1 MAHEITETDGLVL
14 HKTRAWHGLGTVVED
29 APTPTEALDLA
40 GINWKVGFTN
50 GVGGTTEDV
59 PVHTNDWKLVVRED
73 NNDVLGCVS
82 KNYSAIQN
90 EMLADFSA
98 ALAAEDDIVKVES
111 AGSLFGGRRIFFL
124 LKSES
129 FDMCDDRDEV
139 VPYILLSNS
148 HDGSLSFSARP
159 TSIRVVCNNTLTWA
173 LESGGKNIFRLKHT
187 KNLLANVDQARKA
200 LKLYSKGVPVFQHQC
215 RKLNSKPLRNPDTL
229 IYFNQMWEVLN
240 GPVKKRGLT
249 DSENDSR
256 LVMKADWSY
265 KKEQMLA
272 YHCDRDR
279 LAPTVWTGFNAI
291 TEDEQESYSTSP
303 DRNVSSKLF
312 GAGEDK
318 TNKLWNST
326 LKIADQ
332 FATA

>member
-1 MAHEITETDGLVL
+1 MAHGITETDGLVL

-29 APTPTEALDLA
+29 APTPAQALELA
-40 GINWKVGFTN
+40 GLNWKVGFTN

-59 PVHTNDWKLVVRED
+59 PVHTRDWKLVVRED
-73 NNDVLGCVS
+73 NNEVLGCVS

-90 EMLADFSA
+90 EMLSDFAS

-111 AGSLFGGRRIFFL
+111 AGSLFGGRRIFYL

-129 FDMCDDRDEV
+129 FNMADDRDEV

-200 LKLYSKGVPVFQHQC
+200 LKLYSKGVPVFQNQC
-215 RKLNSKPLRNPDTL
+215 RQLNAKPLRGEDTNR
-229 IYFNQMWEVLN
+229 YFKQMWQVLN
-240 GPVKKRGLT
+240 GPVDKRGFTKDEITTREVIRNDWARNKCGLLT
-249 DSENDSR
+249 
-256 LVMKADWSY
+256 
-265 KKEQMLA
+265 

-303 DRNVSSKLF
+303 DRNLSSKLF

-318 TNKLWNST
+318 TNKLWNAT

>member
-90 EMLADFSA
+90 EMLADFSN

-215 RKLNSKPLRNPDTL
+215 RELNSKPLRGHRPTY
-229 IYFNQMWEVLN
+229 YFEQMWEVLN
-240 GPVKKRGLT
+240 GPVEKRGLT
-249 DSENDSR
+249 EDEIEYRRVAKNEWASEKVGE
-256 LVMKADWSY
+256 LIY
-265 KKEQMLA
+265 QCE
-272 YHCDRDR
+272 RDR
-279 LAPTVWTGFNAI
+279 FAPTVWTGFNAI
-291 TEDEQESYSTSP
+291 TEDEQSGHSTSA
-303 DRNVSSKLF
+303 DRNISSRLF
-312 GAGEDK
+312 GAAEDK
-318 TNKLWNST
+318 TNKLWNAT

-332 FATA
+332 FETA

>member
-1 MAHEITETDGLVL
+1 MAHGITETDGLVL

-29 APTPTEALDLA
+29 APTPTQALELA
-40 GINWKVGFTN
+40 GLNWKVGFTN
-50 GVGGTTEDV
+50 GVGGTTEDG
-59 PVHTNDWKLVVRED
+59 PVHTRDWKLVVRED

-90 EMLADFSA
+90 EMLSDFAS

-111 AGSLFGGRRIFFL
+111 AGSLFGGRRIFYL

-129 FDMCDDRDEV
+129 FDMADDRDEV
-139 VPYILLSNS
+139 IPYILLSNS

-173 LESGGKNIFRLKHT
+173 LESGGRNIFRLKHT

-215 RKLNSKPLRNPDTL
+215 RELNAKPIRGEDANN
-229 IYFNQMWEVLN
+229 YFEQMWQVLN
-240 GPVKKRGLT
+240 GPVDKRGFT
-249 DSENDSR
+249 KDEIDSR
-256 LVMKADWSY
+256 EVIRNEWAHSKCDL
-265 KKEQMLA
+265 LT

-291 TEDEQESYSTSP
+291 TEDEQDSYSTSR
-303 DRNVSSKLF
+303 DRNISSKLF

-318 TNKLWNST
+318 TNKLWNAT